1 MKKIV
6 MSVALSASLLSVAS
20 AQSSGLFVGVNAGVP
35 ITVPSYSDLGLGL
48 QGMGGKDLFPTS
60 GIGWAVGVDL
70 GYKQA
75 LSENKGLRYYLSYN
89 YNQSKGSKD
98 NGIYGKMEADINQ
111 QLITANVDFLYSF
124 TQSLGAYIGLGVGYQ
139 QFNPTWKMSGTE
151 ITAGKKGGLAV
162 PLNIGLTYNLN
173 DAHQLSLGAKIP
185 LVAYDYE
192 NRKTPTMEANA
203 ALRTYIVS
211 IGYNLTF

>member
-6 MSVALSASLLSVAS
+6 ISVALSASLLSVAS

-35 ITVPSYSDLGLGL
+35 ITTPEYSNIGAMLA
-48 QGMGGKDLFPTS
+48 GMGGKDLFPTS

-75 LSENKGLRYYLSYN
+75 LGANSGLRYYLSYN
-89 YNQSKGSKD
+89 YNQSKGSK
-98 NGIYGKMEADINQ
+98 NNALGKMEADITQ
-111 QLITANVDFLYSF
+111 QLITANVDYLYSF
-124 TQSLGAYIGLGVGYQ
+124 TQSFGAYIGIGVGYQ
-139 QFNPTWKMSGTE
+139 QFDPTWKMTGTK

-162 PLNIGLTYNLN
+162 PLNVGLTYNLN

-185 LVAYDYE
+185 LLAYDYE
-192 NRKTPTMEANA
+192 NQKTPEIGADA